1 MNTVDISRIVVA
13 GTTSGVGKTTISMGI
28 MYSLRKRGLKVQPFK
43 VGPDFIDPSYHTLV
57 TGRQSRNLDMWM
69 MGKKGFLDCFV
80 NASYG
85 ADIAVIEGVMG
96 LYDGVS
102 GRSDFA
108 STAEA
113 ARVLDAPVV
122 LIIDTEKAARSVAA
136 VALGFLKFD
145 KRLKILGVILNNI
158 ASDKH
163 ARFITDAFKSK
174 LKVPIIGIVRRNKK
188 FKMEERHLGLIPAPE
203 LDEKNKRAILRS
215 AKLVSEQIYLN
226 LIDDA
231 LKQIPQIKITPDRVG
246 KGHLRIAIAIDKSF
260 NFYYIDNLE
269 ALRKQNVELV
279 LFSPVTDFQLP
290 DNISGIIIG
299 GGFPE
304 IMADK
309 LEHNQSMIKSV
320 LKAAVDGIPIY
331 SECGGLMYLTKSI
344 KEYGKGQWKKRKMVG
359 LIDADTSMNARLTL
373 NYTEAHSEGSFFGH
387 ISRLRGHEFHYS
399 EIENIASDSK
409 FAHTLKRGKGITN
422 KEDGFIVYNS
432 LASYMHLHFADNR
445 LPERLVESCQK
456 YLRR

>member
-163 ARFITDAFKSK
+163 ARFVTDAFKSK

-226 LIDDA
+226 LIDNA

-246 KGHLRIAIAIDKSF
+246 KGHLRIAIAIDQSF

-320 LKAAVDGIPIY
+320 LKAGVDGIPIY
-331 SECGGLMYLTKSI
+331 GECGGLMYLTKSI

>member
-163 ARFITDAFKSK
+163 ARFVTDAFKSK
-174 LKVPIIGIVRRNKK
+174 LKVPIIGIFRRNKK

-203 LDEKNKRAILRS
+203 SDEKNKRAILRS

-246 KGHLRIAIAIDKSF
+246 KGHLRIAIAIDQSF

-269 ALRKQNVELV
+269 ALRKLNVELV

-331 SECGGLMYLTKSI
+331 GECGGLMYLTKSI

-373 NYTEAHSEGSFFGH
+373 NYTEALSEGSFFGH

-422 KEDGFIVYNS
+422 KKDGFIVYNS

>member
-69 MGKKGFLDCFV
+69 MGKKGFLECFV

-102 GRSDFA
+102 GRNDFA

-145 KRLKILGVILNNI
+145 RRLKILGVILNNI

-163 ARFITDAFKSK
+163 ARLVSDAFKSK

-203 LDEKNKRAILRS
+203 LDEKNKMAILRS
-215 AKLVSEQIYLN
+215 AKLVSEQICLN
-226 LIDDA
+226 FIDDA
-231 LKQIPQIKITPDRVG
+231 LKQIPQIKIPPDPVG
-246 KGHLRIAIAIDKSF
+246 KGHLRIAIATDQSF
-260 NFYYIDNLE
+260 NFYYNDNLE
-269 ALRKQNVELV
+269 ALRKLNVELV

-304 IMADK
+304 IMAEK

-320 LKAAVDGIPIY
+320 LKAAIDGVPIY
-331 SECGGLMYLTKSI
+331 GECGGLMYLTRSI
-344 KEYGKGQWKKRKMVG
+344 KDYRKGQRKKRKMVG
-359 LIDADTSMNARLTL
+359 LIDADTSMNGRLTL
-373 NYTEAHSEGSFFGH
+373 NYTEAHSDGSFFGH

-409 FAHTLKRGKGITN
+409 FAHTLKRGRGITN
-422 KEDGFIVYNS
+422 KEDGFIIYNS

-445 LPERLVESCQK
+445 LPKRLVGSCQK

>member
-163 ARFITDAFKSK
+163 ARFVTDAFKSK

-246 KGHLRIAIAIDKSF
+246 KGHLRIAIAIDQSF

-269 ALRKQNVELV
+269 ALRKLNVELV

-331 SECGGLMYLTKSI
+331 GECGGLMYLTKSI

-373 NYTEAHSEGSFFGH
+373 NYTEALSEGSFFGH

-422 KEDGFIVYNS
+422 KKDGFIVYNS

>member
-113 ARVLDAPVV
+113 ARVLDAPVI

-163 ARFITDAFKSK
+163 ARFVTDAFKSK

-231 LKQIPQIKITPDRVG
+231 LKQIPQIKITPVRVG
-246 KGHLRIAIAIDKSF
+246 KRHLRIAIAIDQSF
-260 NFYYIDNLE
+260 NFYYNDNLE

-279 LFSPVTDFQLP
+279 LFSPITDFQLP

-331 SECGGLMYLTKSI
+331 GECGGLMYLTRSI
-344 KEYGKGQWKKRKMVG
+344 KEYEKGQWKKRKMVG

-373 NYTEAHSEGSFFGH
+373 NYTEALSKGSFFGH

-409 FAHTLKRGKGITN
+409 FAHTLKRGRGITN

-432 LASYMHLHFADNR
+432 LASYMHLHFADSR